1 MVNAVP
7 KSTTI
12 PTNVSGRV
20 IPCPLKQ
27 RMTLDMRTISI
38 SPLLQPLKATCF
50 LRLESLSPT
59 RLAASFLVYISKF
72 LSSLF
77 YYRVGC
83 NTTLDLARNFVLLPS
98 IFLIYLALRYFTR
111 RNIRFY
117 SCSFSVKIS
126 VLNVVFLK
134 TRWKSKEDIMPIFPK
149 FGFG

>member
-1 MVNAVP
+1 MANAVP

-83 NTTLDLARNFVLLPS
+83 NATLVLARNFVVLRYF
-98 IFLIYLALRYFTR
+98 IIYLALRYFAR
-111 RNIRFY
+111 GNIRFY

-126 VLNVVFLK
+126 GLNVIFLK
-134 TRWKSKEDIMPIFPK
+134 RRWKSKQDMMPMIPQ